1 MIRERQRFP
10 DYVVTTLRQYGG
22 SVYIRNVN
30 LSHYEAQF
38 AKEVNQ
44 TRENKLKELELAFA
58 NLNYYLQTKTDSN
71 ERAYYLRLLAIVA
84 RKICAYREVEYL
96 ISTTTEVIFEKNGT
110 LVLDSSQPRLGTS
123 LRL

>member
-10 DYVVTTLRQYGG
+10 EYVVTTLRHYGG
-22 SVYIRNVN
+22 SVYIPNVN
-30 LSHYEAQF
+30 LSHYEAEF

-44 TRENKLKELELAFA
+44 TPENKLKELEVAFA
-58 NLNYYLQTKTDSN
+58 DLCFYLQTKTDIN

-84 RKICAYREVEYL
+84 RKICAYREVDYL
-96 ISTTTEVIFEKNGT
+96 ISTTTKVIFEKNGT
-110 LVLDSSQPRLGTS
+110 QVSDSNQLRLGTS